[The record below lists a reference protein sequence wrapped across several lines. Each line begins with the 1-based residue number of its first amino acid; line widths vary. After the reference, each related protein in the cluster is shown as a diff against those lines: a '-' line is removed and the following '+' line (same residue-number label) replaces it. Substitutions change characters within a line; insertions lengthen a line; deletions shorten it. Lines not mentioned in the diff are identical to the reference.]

1 MKLLIVDDSA
11 MIRRSIHMAY
21 EGGVFTDIQVAADG
35 LLAVTVFKRQ
45 MPDVVTLDITMPH
58 MDGLAAMSQMLEI
71 KPDTTILVISALADH
86 HTAIEAL
93 MRGANQFICKPFTA
107 EELKDALDILLE
119 EKAHVAPEPKP
130 VREPSR
136 VEGGMSSIHR
146 LTRRVE
152 NTAVTNRG
160 TQPSERD
167 YPSGYVRPP
176 SLHQRSTSE
185 AVIKQRSFRDEYQ
198 LIQREERV

>member
-1 MKLLIVDDSA
+1 
-11 MIRRSIHMAY
+11 
-21 EGGVFTDIQVAADG
+21 VAADG